1 MRSYTGCGVGEA
13 NSGSMCIEKTEI
25 TTKDDHLAV
34 FSRDGQIF
42 ADYFEVEAAWF
53 AAKGKASPGNR
64 VNTSNPREI
73 QIEKF

>member
-1 MRSYTGCGVGEA
+1 MRSYTGRSVGEA

-42 ADYFEVEAAWF
+42 ADYFEVEVAWF
-53 AAKGKASPGNR
+53 CSQRKSK
-64 VNTSNPREI
+64 PR
-73 QIEKF
+73 